1 MAQVLKETH
10 LNPQHFLSYRDT
22 VADPDLQI
30 RGSGHPDPE
39 MQGGGGAASQK
50 FFWFGLKIKG
60 GTGPPWAPPRDPPLD
75 YNLFCYSQPKAIRVL
90 AFCRSMCLKP

>member
-39 MQGGGGAASQK
+39 MGGGGAASQK
-50 FFWFGLKIKG
+50 FFWLGLKIKG
-60 GTGPPWAPPRDPPLD
+60 GPGPPGPLPGIRHWSTI
-75 YNLFCYSQPKAIRVL
+75 YFVTHNLKRYVYWLSVL
-90 AFCRSMCLKP
+90 PCV